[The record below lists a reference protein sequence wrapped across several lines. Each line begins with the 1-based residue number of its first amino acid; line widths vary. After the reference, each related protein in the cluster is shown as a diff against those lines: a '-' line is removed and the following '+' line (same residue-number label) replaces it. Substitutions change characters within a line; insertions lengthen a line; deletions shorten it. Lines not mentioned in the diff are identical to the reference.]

1 MENPARFASNYN
13 IAANSRKPGPKA
25 IREGSV
31 GTLAAKAKKYL
42 SPTRVIK
49 FKVSLYRFNP
59 TVRALALL
67 GLFHSLA
74 KKRILENGL
83 DGTLL
88 DHSTIVLI
96 HKVS

>member
-13 IAANSRKPGPKA
+13 VTANSRKPGPKA

-49 FKVSLYRFNP
+49 FKGKPLP
-59 TVRALALL
+59 L
-67 GLFHSLA
+67 
-74 KKRILENGL
+74 
-83 DGTLL
+83 
-88 DHSTIVLI
+88 
-96 HKVS
+96 